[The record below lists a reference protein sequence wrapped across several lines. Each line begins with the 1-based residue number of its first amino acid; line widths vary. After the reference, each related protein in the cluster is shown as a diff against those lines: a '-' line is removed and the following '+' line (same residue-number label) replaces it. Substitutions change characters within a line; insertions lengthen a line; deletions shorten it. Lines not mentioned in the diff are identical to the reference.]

1 MRVWALERFS
11 WNRGHCRSIRSF
23 TDWGP
28 ERHAERTVR
37 LKMERCA
44 SSSLLGRQ
52 IKPLIGVY
60 VRRADAHAGLIW
72 EMSLETVVEGLF
84 SGPRRG
90 GIVRDIFEDDP
101 WTEVCNF
108 NQWR

>member
-1 MRVWALERFS
+1 MRFVEDDQVEESRRKLFVVNA
-11 WNRGHCRSIRSF
+11 HVVC
-23 TDWGP
+23 
-28 ERHAERTVR
+28 
-37 LKMERCA
+37 
-44 SSSLLGRQ
+44 LLGRH

-101 WTEVCNF
+101 WTKD
-108 NQWR
+108 